1 MSNKNFGFGT
11 QIRKSPYFDSTVKWG
26 ATGFSVYNHMY
37 IPRDFGSPEQ
47 NFWNLIE
54 KSILCDVAVERQV
67 EITGSDAYK
76 FIQLLTPRDLSKL
89 SVGQCKYV
97 LIVNNDGGILNDPVL
112 LRLAENHFWLSLADS
127 DVLLWAQGV
136 AVNSGLDVKISE
148 PDVSPLQLQGPTSQ
162 EIMVKLFGEDIRDL
176 KYYWLR
182 EYQLDGI
189 PLIVSRTGW
198 SSELGYEIYL
208 RDGSKG
214 NELYEKIMAAG
225 KEHGIQ
231 PGHTSSIRRIE
242 GGMLSYHADADIH
255 TNPFELGLDRLVNL
269 DSEINFIG
277 KKALKKIKEK
287 GISRKQVGLVID
299 CAPLSGPNTT
309 FWPIKKDRKQIGKV
323 TSAVYSPRLKKNIAL
338 AMVSVEQSEIDFIG
352 KEALKKIKQ
361 EGIKRK
367 QVGLIIDCDPLSG
380 PNTTFWPIEKDGKK
394 IGKVTSAVYSPR
406 LKKNIALAMIEI
418 NYSELGNRLDV
429 QIHEGKY
436 SATIVEKPFYDP
448 KKNIVKS

>member
-47 NFWNLIE
+47 NFWNLIK

-67 EITGSDAYK
+67 EITGTDAYK
-76 FIQLLTPRDLSKL
+76 FTQLLTPRDLSKL
-89 SVGQCKYV
+89 SIGQCKYV

-136 AVNSGLDVKISE
+136 AVNSGLDVKITE

-255 TNPFELGLDRLVNL
+255 TNPYELGFDRLVNL
-269 DSEINFIG
+269 ETDIE
-277 KKALKKIKEK
+277 
-287 GISRKQVGLVID
+287 
-299 CAPLSGPNTT
+299 
-309 FWPIKKDRKQIGKV
+309 
-323 TSAVYSPRLKKNIAL
+323 
-338 AMVSVEQSEIDFIG
+338 FIG

-361 EGIKRK
+361 NGIKRK

-380 PNTTFWPIEKDGKK
+380 PNTTFWPIEKDGKT

-418 NYSELGNRLDV
+418 NYSELGNQLNV
-429 QIHEGKY
+429 QTHEGKY

-448 KKNIVKS
+448 KKKIASS